1 MDIGTILQI
10 LGFSGEF
17 LKDGKLKQVLEK
29 TSRGGRLIS
38 TLLAPGRQMKREKEL
53 LDYKAKLNYEYGE
66 KAAKNAFDRQ
76 MQLYER
82 SYQDNSYAA
91 KRAQMEGAGLS
102 VGLMYGGAGA
112 SGGGAGSTTGAPQG
126 ATGASGGEAP
136 NEMAAIQVLL
146 AGKQLSLQEKK
157 NQAEIDL
164 LKAEAENQKAQAGN
178 AAARTVTENLTRK
191 IEAGI
196 KWLTGVS
203 MNREL
208 LLKMLIDKKGVYDYK
223 EAGETMD
230 IMKFGNELGG
240 QFGDVAFT
248 ENSATMTKIMQEL
261 YQTEAKIN
269 ETIENTNK
277 LISEQDLNTEKKKAL
292 WEELRIAAINADA
305 NQINALAHQL
315 AAQWETGEYTNWK
328 TWVNLGK
335 EAAKLIIDG
344 LTKAFGAKTATE
356 VIETIKT
363 GGWSKT
369 IKTIEK

>member
-17 LKDGKLKQVLEK
+17 LKDDELKQALEK
-29 TSRGGRLIS
+29 TSRGGGLIS
-38 TLLAPGRQMKREKEL
+38 TLLAPGRQMKKEKEL

-76 MQLYER
+76 MRLYER

-126 ATGASGGEAP
+126 ATGASGGGAP
-136 NEMAAIQVLL
+136 DEMAAIQVLL

-164 LKAEAENQKAQAGN
+164 LKAEAENQRAQAGN
-178 AAARTVTENLTRK
+178 AAARTETENLTRK

-196 KWLTGVS
+196 KWLTGAS

-208 LLKMLIDKKGVYDYK
+208 LLKMLMDKKGVYDYK

-248 ENSATMTKIMQEL
+248 ENSATMTKVMQEL
-261 YQTEAKIN
+261 YQVEATIN

-277 LISEQDLNTEKKKAL
+277 LISEQELNTEKKKAL

-305 NQINALAHQL
+305 NRINALAHQL

-328 TWVNLGK
+328 TWVDLGK
-335 EAAKLIIDG
+335 EAAKLITDG

-363 GGWSKT
+363 KGWSKT